1 MQHRKGF
8 TLIELMIVIAI
19 ILIIAA
25 IAIPGFLNAK
35 MSANETSA
43 VGSLRAINT
52 AEVSYQ
58 TTYPTKGYANSLIEL
73 GGPDDCTPSAETA
86 CLIDPDLSAGS
97 KAGYTFAAAGGGTA
111 NQAKIAYIAGAAPLA
126 FKHTGIRRFC
136 STEKNIIRR
145 DANAAGSVAPPNSQE
160 CVGFERMQ

>member
-1 MQHRKGF
+1 MQNRKGF

-58 TTYPTKGYANSLIEL
+58 TAYPTKGYPSSLMEL
-73 GGPDDCTPSAETA
+73 GGPDNCTPSAEAA
-86 CLIDPDLSAGS
+86 CLIDPDLSAGT
-97 KAGYTFAAAGGGTA
+97 KAGYTFLAASSGTTK
-111 NQAKIAYIAGAAPLA
+111 QAKVAYVVGAAPLV

-145 DANAAGSVAPPNSQE
+145 DANSQGSSTPPNVEE
-160 CVGFERMQ
+160 CAGFERMQ